1 MAEQHLEFIAP
12 ELQEN
17 ATGWGPCSVPEQ
29 FQDMLYQPFAKSD
42 RMGKVADWSGVTY
55 SDKRIAGKY
64 MSQFGTGAQYAFFQ
78 EEDEGFQIIDS
89 GKTNKNVRGR
99 MRNMPNNRNMNRRG
113 GKSGMQVLTKNS
125 RGGGGRNNN
134 HHQRGGNKWN
144 RGKGKFDRFQKKRD
158 GNASVEV
165 KSSWK
170 MIEEMDYPRLSKLVL
185 PNIGDG
191 QDLYTAGAVEYYD
204 KSFDKTTTKSEK
216 KLQRI
221 DRTFHT
227 VTTTDDPII
236 RTLSMTHG
244 NVYATDVIVATLM
257 TATRSVFSWDIVVQ
271 KVGGKLF
278 FDKREDSDFDLLTV
292 NETSTDI
299 VYFEDD
305 SKNGINSPKN
315 LAMEATFINHNFSQ
329 QVVKMNEEK
338 YRFKHSNPF
347 TDGEED
353 ESEIASVGY
362 RYKKFALGDNIEIVI
377 RAEHDAVNVGP
388 NGEPQF
394 MNIKALNEWDSR
406 FSGGIDWRQK
416 LDVQRGAVLANE
428 LKNNSCK
435 LAKWTVQAL
444 LAGSQQLKFGYVS
457 RVNYRDSTQHVILGT
472 QQFKPKEFAEQINLN
487 IDNGWAILRCI
498 IDTLM
503 KLEDGK
509 FLILKNPNKPHL
521 LIYDIPDT
529 TFESDEE
536 DNDEDTESTK

>member
-17 ATGWGPCSVPEQ
+17 PTGWGPCTEPEQ
-29 FQDMLYQPFAKSD
+29 YKEILYQPFAKSD
-42 RMGKVADWSGVTY
+42 RMGKVADWSGITY
-55 SDKRIAGKY
+55 SDKRSAGKY
-64 MSQFGTGAQYAFFQ
+64 MSQFATGAQYAFLM

-89 GKTNKNVRGR
+89 GKTNKSVRGR
-99 MRNMPNNRNMNRRG
+99 MRNIPNNRNSNRRG
-113 GKSGMQVLTKNS
+113 GKSNMQVLTKNS

-134 HHQRGGNKWN
+134 QRGGNKWN

-158 GNASVEV
+158 GTASVEV

-170 MIEEMDYPRLSKLVL
+170 LIEEMDYPRLSKLVL
-185 PNIGDG
+185 PNIGEG

-204 KSFDKTTTKSEK
+204 KSYNNLTTKNER

-221 DRTFHT
+221 ERPFYT

-236 RTLSMTHG
+236 RQLSINHG

-278 FDKREDSDFDLLTV
+278 FDKRDDSDFDLLTV
-292 NETSTDI
+292 NETSTDV

-329 QVVKMNEEK
+329 QVLLMNEEK
-338 YRFKHSNPF
+338 YRFENPNPF
-347 TDGEED
+347 AEGEEEDGE
-353 ESEIASVGY
+353 IPSVGY
-362 RYKKFALGDNIEIVI
+362 RYKKYSLGDDIEIVI
-377 RAEHDAVNVGP
+377 RTEHDAVFTGP
-388 NGEPQF
+388 NNQPQF
-394 MNIKALNEWDSR
+394 MNIRAMNEWDSR

-444 LAGSQQLKFGYVS
+444 LAGSHQLKFGYVS

-472 QQFKPKEFAEQINLN
+472 QQFKPKEFADQINLN

-503 KLEDGK
+503 KLDDGK
-509 FLILKNPNKPHL
+509 YLILKNPNKTML
-521 LIYDIPDT
+521 LIYDIPDS

-536 DNDEDTESTK
+536 DNDEEEEDNK